1 MADKLDIEEKM
12 EFETEDREK
21 KIEAELVAKIDDD
34 LGLYV
39 TDEGEQVLISSDEN
53 LGGAKAMHRLYSS
66 DAYSSMIDNIKA
78 DIEAQAEKNEA
89 DEAEAAEEQDAEE
102 YGSFEDALDDPDSVQ
117 TAILSMATED
127 VVFDNIARVIDIINN
142 LTDEQ
147 VDRLGPDGV
156 EEVFIA
162 LSKFYYTSMQVT
174 NPLFEVAQARY
185 GELKKWQKLYMD
197 KYYHK

>member
-127 VVFDNIARVIDIINN
+127 VVLDNIARVI
-142 LTDEQ
+142 
-147 VDRLGPDGV
+147 DGV